1 MARTG
6 CRRGRRQV
14 LAMVRKDEM
23 NRRTWLLVL
32 VLGAW
37 AVGCSEREEWHVSAK
52 EEFEIPL
59 TLVQRMM
66 EAHDKAYS
74 NALEAVTQPLGE
86 MKFADDVC

>member
-1 MARTG
+1 MVRTG
-6 CRRGRRQV
+6 CRRGRRQD

-23 NRRTWLLVL
+23 SRRALLLVV

-37 AVGCSEREEWHVSAK
+37 AVGCSEREERQVSAK

-74 NALEAVTQPLGE
+74 NAQEVVTQPRGE